1 MVQSKYYRAEYTYH
15 STKFGEWKGGVSVKL
30 RFAEKLAIVLTAL
43 MVAFCGGYYLRGT
56 TLDDAVV
63 IETEKTAPVTAAAAP
78 EASAAPASE
87 IPLPSRTPAPEPS
100 VSAPAADAAPMEGA
114 ASTAEEMPEA
124 PQDGRLDLN
133 TATLE
138 ELETLPG
145 IGPVLGQRILDY
157 RAEYGGFQ
165 TVDELIYVKGIG
177 EKTLEKIEN
186 LVKVGE

>member
-78 EASAAPASE
+78 EASAAPASG

-100 VSAPAADAAPMEGA
+100 VPASAAEELPAAPRGD
-114 ASTAEEMPEA
+114 
-124 PQDGRLDLN
+124 RLDLN

>member
-1 MVQSKYYRAEYTYH
+1 M
-15 STKFGEWKGGVSVKL
+15 KL

-63 IETEKTAPVTAAAAP
+63 IETEKTAPVTAAPVTAAAAP

-100 VSAPAADAAPMEGA
+100 VPASAADAAPMEGA

>member
-1 MVQSKYYRAEYTYH
+1 M
-15 STKFGEWKGGVSVKL
+15 KL

-100 VSAPAADAAPMEGA
+100 VPASAADAAPMEGA